1 MENKL
6 LMSIEVESL
15 GIYTINAMQ
24 SKVNYWIV
32 FSIGLEVLSH
42 YNRFPPLP
50 YNLSKRNNSFRFSIR
65 TNWPK
70 NGVFLFQ
77 LADRLLFIEFPSIMY
92 VFKIIIGFF
101 FVFFVYFVS
110 KLETKGVQFK
120 LWGILYFHS
129 LSCWSDFCFHGRHK
143 IGAWIFNGEKY
154 LTVQQPIERESL

>member
-1 MENKL
+1 
-6 LMSIEVESL
+6 MSIEVESL

-70 NGVFLFQ
+70 NGVSLFQ
-77 LADRLLFIEFPSIMY
+77 FADRLLFIEFPSIMY
-92 VFKIIIGFF
+92 VFKIIISLFF
-101 FVFFVYFVS
+101 RLLCLPNWVA
-110 KLETKGVQFK
+110 
-120 LWGILYFHS
+120 S
-129 LSCWSDFCFHGRHK
+129 LSCGGFYTFIHFHVGPIFVSTVAIKLGRGSSMARN
-143 IGAWIFNGEKY
+143 I
-154 LTVQQPIERESL
+154 